1 MESTLENNET
11 IMNTYS
17 LEKHVEA
24 IELLETA
31 ATIIYNL
38 EGDKYQS
45 VYERLEQIILALEI
59 T

>member
-1 MESTLENNET
+1 MENNET